1 MIAFAREKEKNNL
14 AAADQLKLALY
25 LDFNSLFFYSG
36 VDPEKKC
43 PTWHQHVFYYY
54 YLFIFSADSRAAM
67 HL

>member
-36 VDPEKKC
+36 VDPEKKVSYMTSTC
-43 PTWHQHVFYYY
+43 FLLL
-54 YLFIFSADSRAAM
+54 LFIYFFSRQ
-67 HL
+67 